1 MAGWVITLILVSYFQ
16 LICSL
21 WSQVLSSETVEH
33 QACGTVESYYL
44 ENIYS
49 STVMLRTMFHLAY
62 RSQLMWQC
70 NTVHCSHESMGNAHL
85 VFCLSTE
92 STFWRYGEKNVPK
105 SFLPIIQ
112 LLSFKSLCGNYHE
125 LIFPF
130 LSANCFYSFQ
140 TQWNFCFI
148 LPVEIKNNTGTSR
161 WHLGNFRKSY
171 HHQWFN

>member
-1 MAGWVITLILVSYFQ
+1 MVSYFQ

-49 STVMLRTMFHLAY
+49 STVKLRTTFHLAY